1 MVVTPK
7 DALQRA
13 QPLPS
18 EDDMAVDGVT
28 VEEWEAF
35 EQALLISD
43 ASGVRCRRHDWE
55 STWPSSRCRFQVSH
69 LVVH

>member
-35 EQALLISD
+35 EQAL
-43 ASGVRCRRHDWE
+43 AH
-55 STWPSSRCRFQVSH
+55 Q
-69 LVVH
+69 